1 MRGATLFSGIG
12 APEIAAPE
20 IEWVWH
26 AEIDAFPSA
35 VMTHHHGTP
44 NLGDV
49 SADDFIERAKQ
60 LGPIDILVAGS
71 PCQSFSVA
79 GKRLGLD
86 DPRGNLALVTLGI
99 CQQLKPRW
107 LVFENVP
114 GLLTSGRG
122 DDFAAFLDQMEKC
135 GYAGGWRVLD
145 AQYAGVA
152 QRRRRVFVVG
162 HLGDDWRPSAAVLF
176 EPAGLCGDTPP
187 SRETREETAPYSGGG
202 IDDGRVVGTVT
213 SKWAKGTGGPA
224 GDEGYNLICFGAKN
238 SASQGLSASADIT
251 PTLSTTKVPAVAGSP
266 VAFSSKDYGGD
277 AMYNLSP
284 TLRAGGHDQSSP
296 NGGVPPAVAGSH
308 WDDASNPHPT
318 LTQTHNTGGIGASNQ
333 EIFSQRGG
341 GLAPHLTVRRLT
353 PRECERLQGFPE
365 ITENAEIEICLASK
379 CTANADVETP
389 CTTEQSNAYS
399 AGESELA
406 PHVKTAE
413 HPLSA
418 NRQDPGKH
426 AVLSVRMHLDRKEVE
441 ILSQGKWT
449 SLASIAESH
458 GSLAPPMQIEDFV
471 QLLAR
476 MPKGSGTKAVDGRE
490 ASQTTER
497 RSLARQNG
505 KLFVELA
512 GQETNE
518 LAKSAGTST
527 TEVSQH
533 STRTTSFHMRNASE
547 RGSTLETWSC
557 SVALAICGFIPTI
570 TQNASFLSIQIEVVR
585 GFTAITYRH
594 GKPAADGPRYKALG
608 NSMAVPVIGWVLDR
622 VRLFSELRP
631 TALRADAQTDRYNA

>member
-35 VMTHHHGTP
+35 VMAHHHGTP

-60 LGPIDILVAGS
+60 HGPIDILVAGS

-162 HLGDDWRPSAAVLF
+162 HLGDDWRPPAAVLF
-176 EPAGLCGDTPP
+176 EPESLCWDTPP
-187 SRETREETAPYSGGG
+187 SREAREETAPYSGGG

-213 SKWAKGTGGPA
+213 SKWAKGSGGPA
-224 GDEGYNLICFGAKN
+224 GDEGYNLICFGANN
-238 SASQGLSASADIT
+238 SAGQGISASADIT

-266 VAFSSKDYGGD
+266 
-277 AMYNLSP
+277 
-284 TLRAGGHDQSSP
+284 
-296 NGGVPPAVAGSH
+296 
-308 WDDASNPHPT
+308 
-318 LTQTHNTGGIGASNQ
+318 
-333 EIFSQRGG
+333 
-341 GLAPHLTVRRLT
+341 PHLTVRRLT
-353 PRECERLQGFPE
+353 PRECERLQGFP
-365 ITENAEIEICLASK
+365 
-379 CTANADVETP
+379 D
-389 CTTEQSNAYS
+389 
-399 AGESELA
+399 
-406 PHVKTAE
+406 
-413 HPLSA
+413 
-418 NRQDPGKH
+418 D
-426 AVLSVRMHLDRKEVE
+426 
-441 ILSQGKWT
+441 WT
-449 SLASIAESH
+449 L
-458 GSLAPPMQIEDFV
+458 
-471 QLLAR
+471 
-476 MPKGSGTKAVDGRE
+476 
-490 ASQTTER
+490 
-497 RSLARQNG
+497 
-505 KLFVELA
+505 
-512 GQETNE
+512 
-518 LAKSAGTST
+518 
-527 TEVSQH
+527 
-533 STRTTSFHMRNASE
+533 
-547 RGSTLETWSC
+547 
-557 SVALAICGFIPTI
+557 IP
-570 TQNASFLSIQIEVVR
+570 
-585 GFTAITYRH
+585 YRH

-608 NSMAVPVIGWVLDR
+608 NSMAVPVIGWVLNR

-631 TALRADAQTDRYNA
+631 TALRAHAWTDRYYA

>member
-35 VMTHHHGTP
+35 VMAHHHGTP

-99 CQQLKPRW
+99 CRQLKPRW

-114 GLLTSGRG
+114 GLLTSGKG
-122 DDFAAFLDQMEKC
+122 DDFAAFLDHMEKC

-162 HLGDDWRPSAAVLF
+162 HLGDDWRPPAAVLF
-176 EPAGLCGDTPP
+176 EPESLRWDTAP
-187 SRETREETAPYSGGG
+187 SREAREETTPYSGGG

-213 SKWAKGTGGPA
+213 SKWAKGSGGPA

-238 SASQGLSASADIT
+238 SASQGISASADIT
-251 PTLSTTKVPAVAGSP
+251 PTLSTTKV
-266 VAFSSKDYGGD
+266 
-277 AMYNLSP
+277 
-284 TLRAGGHDQSSP
+284 
-296 NGGVPPAVAGSH
+296 PAVAGSH

-341 GLAPHLTVRRLT
+341 GLAYTIHGTDKTARVASETDLAGTIRTRAPGSIENSSTTVALEPNLSVRRLT

-608 NSMAVPVIGWVLDR
+608 NSMAVPVIGWVLNR
-622 VRLFSELRP
+622 VQMFSELRP
-631 TALRADAQTDRYNA
+631 TALRAHAPTDRYNA